1 MRIFKIASCAAVV
14 LAGVNVLA
22 HHAFG
27 AEFDPNRPL
36 ILKGKV
42 TKVEWV
48 NPHAWI
54 HLEHEKDDGTTED
67 WMVEG
72 GTPNTLLRRGI
83 TRDTLKPGTKIV
95 VDGYQSKDRSNR
107 ANGRN
112 ITYDDGRTLF
122 MGSSGTGAPRDGAD
136 PTERATEEDQE
147 RLEQVRNA
155 AEEESESE
163 SDDSETTDSTEDGEE
178 ATEQAPDNTVED

>member
-1 MRIFKIASCAAVV
+1 MKTKILLSV
-14 LAGVNVLA
+14 AGLLVTTAPVWG

-27 AEFDPNRPL
+27 GEFDPNKPVL
-36 ILKGKV
+36 LKGPV

-54 HLEHEKDDGTTED
+54 HVEVTKDDGTKEE

-83 TRDTLKPGTKIV
+83 TKESLAKGTEIV
-95 VDGYQSKDRSNR
+95 VDGYQTRDHSLSR

-112 ITYDDGRTLF
+112 VTFPDGRKLF
-122 MGSSGTGAPRDGAD
+122 LGSSGTGAPTDGAD
-136 PTERATEEDQE
+136 PTEAGRG
-147 RLEQVRNA
+147 RGR
-155 AEEESESE
+155 
-163 SDDSETTDSTEDGEE
+163 GRGGI
-178 ATEQAPDNTVED
+178 

>member
-1 MRIFKIASCAAVV
+1 MKIPNLTIALIAAFLPVSS
-14 LAGVNVLA
+14 AQA

-36 ILKGKV
+36 LIRGEV
-42 TKVEWV
+42 IKVEWV

-54 HLEHEKDDGTTED
+54 HVAREMEDGSTES

-83 TRDTLKPGTKIV
+83 TRDSLKPGIYLV

-112 ITYDDGRTLF
+112 ITYADGTTLF
-122 MGSSGTGAPRDGAD
+122 LGSSGTGAPRDGAD
-136 PTERATEEDQE
+136 PRD
-147 RLEQVRNA
+147 RPR
-155 AEEESESE
+155 
-163 SDDSETTDSTEDGEE
+163 
-178 ATEQAPDNTVED
+178 